1 MFPHNEKIQ
10 YSNNPFYHR
19 HHYLYLKIK
28 EPLMVLQFILFIL
41 LDILFYYTLIKRK
54 VIIKRKI
61 RQVILTIAAI
71 HSVMLVIKIIQLLA
85 YNGDIAANEHI
96 DNMLDL
102 TLLFAAGTLP
112 KLVIPISSFAGVR
125 RRSGGAYPVAERA
138 GWIIAA
144 IIVILVLTGTYRGRY
159 NFTIEKVVIPVAGLH
174 PDLCSLRIV
183 LISDLHL
190 SSFHKNPG
198 MLTRAMKITES
209 LDPDIIV
216 NAGDYVTIGWR
227 EMEPFVETL
236 ASVKGK
242 YGSVGIPGNHDTGI
256 YHPFWD
262 EDERAENRRKIED
275 MIIASGSRYLSNSHT
290 FFSIGEAT
298 LSITGITSTGRIPD
312 IIYGDSDLA
321 RPAADT
327 ADFALLISH
336 DPNYWIENQN
346 KVKHFDL
353 TLAGHTHGFQLG
365 LIAGN
370 LHISPAALIFPVWNG
385 LKKGDSGFLYVNRGL
400 GTLGFPFRI
409 GMPPE
414 ITLIILEGGA

>member
-1 MFPHNEKIQ
+1 
-10 YSNNPFYHR
+10 
-19 HHYLYLKIK
+19 
-28 EPLMVLQFILFIL
+28 MVLQFILLLI
-41 LDILFYYTLIKRK
+41 LDILFYFTLIKRA
-54 VIIKRKI
+54 VLISGKI
-61 RQVILTIAAI
+61 RPVIFTIAAI
-71 HSVMLVIKIIQLLA
+71 HSVLLVIKIIQLLA
-85 YNGDIAANEHI
+85 YKGDITANEHI

-102 TLLFAAGTLP
+102 TLLISAGTLP
-112 KLVIPISSFAGVR
+112 KLLITIASFAGMR
-125 RRSGGAYPVAERA
+125 LRTKGTYSVAERT
-138 GWIIAA
+138 GWIIAG

-159 NFTIEKVVIPVAGLH
+159 NFTTEKVVIPVAGLH

-190 SSFHKNPG
+190 SSFHDNPG
-198 MLTRAMKITES
+198 KLARAMKITES

-236 ASVKGK
+236 ASAKGR
-242 YGSVGIPGNHDTGI
+242 YGSVGIPGNHDTGV

-262 EDERAENRRKIED
+262 ENERADNRRKIED
-275 MIIASGSRYLSNSHT
+275 MIKATGSRYLSDSHT
-290 FFSIGEAT
+290 VFSIGEAT
-298 LSITGITSTGRIPD
+298 LSITGITSAGRIPD
-312 IIYGDSDLA
+312 IVYGDADLA

-336 DPNYWIENQN
+336 DPNYWIENQD

-365 LIAGN
+365 VTAGK
-370 LHISPAALIFPVWNG
+370 LRISPAALMFPVWNG

-414 ITLIILEGGA
+414 ITLIILDGGV